1 LDHERRDMSERRETA
16 NADMQQAIPRLAG
29 DIAPFDDAQGRLRQG
44 RTDHS
49 FSQTCGSLSH
59 MFVKKVKTYHAAAG
73 ASGFHLVKR
82 PVCISPAYGG
92 VL

>member
-1 LDHERRDMSERRETA
+1 LDHERRDMSEHRETA
-16 NADMQQAIPRLAG
+16 NADMQQTIPRLAG

-49 FSQTCGSLSH
+49 FSQTCGSESH
-59 MFVKKVKTYHAAAG
+59 MFVK
-73 ASGFHLVKR
+73 SGFHLVKR